1 MKHLTVAIKVGNVLR
16 SLLQRIEVSHLPK
29 GGCGLLCLWA
39 SEGYKAT
46 WEVQKL
52 GLGLF
57 GWGAVLGL
65 WEHRDRPRA
74 QPKDSPGSCNAGR
87 IAHSTSRGSCSAP

>member
-1 MKHLTVAIKVGNVLR
+1 MKHLTVTIKVGKVLR
-16 SLLQRIEVSHLPK
+16 SLLQRTEVSHLPK

-46 WEVQKL
+46 RGAQKL
-52 GLGLF
+52 GLGSF

-65 WEHRDRPRA
+65 
-74 QPKDSPGSCNAGR
+74 
-87 IAHSTSRGSCSAP
+87 

>member
-1 MKHLTVAIKVGNVLR
+1 MHKGHQLCRSQKNDYKVIWPQFWPMKHLTVAIKVGNVLR

-46 WEVQKL
+46 REVQKL

-57 GWGAVLGL
+57 GCDRIWGVMVYL
-65 WEHRDRPRA
+65 EE
-74 QPKDSPGSCNAGR
+74 
-87 IAHSTSRGSCSAP
+87 